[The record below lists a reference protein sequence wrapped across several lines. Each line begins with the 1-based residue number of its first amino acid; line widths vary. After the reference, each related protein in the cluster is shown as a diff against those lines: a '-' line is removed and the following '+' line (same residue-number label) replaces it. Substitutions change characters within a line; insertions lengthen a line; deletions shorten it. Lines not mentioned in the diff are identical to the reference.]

1 MVTLQEIETAI
12 QQLPASEIRELSE
25 RLQAYVDQMW
35 DQQLEA
41 DLESG
46 KLDNFIAKAKKNIAA
61 KQVRDLDEV
70 LHDT

>member
-35 DQQLEA
+35 DQQLET

-46 KLDNFIAKAKKNIAA
+46 KLDSFIAKAKKDIAA
-61 KQVRDLDEV
+61 KRVRDLDEV

>member
-25 RLQAYVDQMW
+25 RLRVYVDQMW
-35 DQQLEA
+35 DHQLEA

-46 KLDNFIAKAKKNIAA
+46 KLDNFIAKAKKDISA
-61 KQVRDLDEV
+61 KRVKDLDEV
-70 LHDT
+70 LYDT

>member
-12 QQLPASEIRELSE
+12 QQLPASEIWELSE

-46 KLDNFIAKAKKNIAA
+46 KLDNFMAKAKKDIAA
-61 KQVRDLDEV
+61 KRVRDLDEV
-70 LHDT
+70 LYDT